1 MTMGTPFYLTLVVV
15 LVGIIVNILVLLRLA
30 YRLEGRIDRLEDR
43 LHNDDEA
50 LIGKILEVDALV
62 SWQER

>member
-1 MTMGTPFYLTLVVV
+1 MTMDTPFYLTLVVV
-15 LVGIIVNILVLLRLA
+15 LGGIIVNILVLLRLA
-30 YRLEGRIDRLEDR
+30 YRLEGRTDRLEDR

>member
-1 MTMGTPFYLTLVVV
+1 MDTPFYLTLVVV
-15 LVGIIVNILVLLRLA
+15 LGGIIVNILVLLRLA